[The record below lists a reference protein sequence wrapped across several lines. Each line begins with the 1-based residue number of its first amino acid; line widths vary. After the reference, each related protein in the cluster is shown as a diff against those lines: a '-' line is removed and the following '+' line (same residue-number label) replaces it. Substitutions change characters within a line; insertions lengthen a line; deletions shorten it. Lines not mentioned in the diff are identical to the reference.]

1 MFAVSVTCSQCLS
14 GYKIILQSN
23 VGILVL
29 LILRSIS
36 EDNYI
41 TELSIGMAASWSR

>member
-1 MFAVSVTCSQCLS
+1 MFAVSVTCSQYLS
-14 GYKIILQSN
+14 WYKIILQSN
-23 VGILVL
+23 GGILVL

-41 TELSIGMAASWSR
+41 TKLSIAIAASWSQ